1 MKVTLIEKL
10 SLYNALKTHLVGY
23 APKNLLRTISPKK
36 ITLIIFA
43 GKRLKDFICGRQE
56 D

>member
-10 SLYNALKTHLVGY
+10 YLYDALKTHPIGY

-36 ITLIIFA
+36 LH
-43 GKRLKDFICGRQE
+43 
-56 D
+56 